1 MTTPKPIATASA
13 TYAAQVGLPSKSGVG
28 GGLLAVLPGEFTV
41 CAWSPALDSLGNSI
55 VASWALERLVEHIG
69 RSPLG

>member
-28 GGLLAVLPGEFTV
+28 GGLLAVLPGS
-41 CAWSPALDSLGNSI
+41 SPSAP
-55 VASWALERLVEHIG
+55 G
-69 RSPLG
+69 RRH